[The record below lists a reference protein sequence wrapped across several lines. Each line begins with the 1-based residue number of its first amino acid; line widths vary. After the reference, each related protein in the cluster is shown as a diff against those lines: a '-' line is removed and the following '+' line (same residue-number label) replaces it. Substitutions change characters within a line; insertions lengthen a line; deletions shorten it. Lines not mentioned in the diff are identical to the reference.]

1 MILTLIALPML
12 VSFQEPEPV
21 LEPQQPEENVAAEL
35 TVEDLA
41 ALEAALDAALE
52 ELVAPE
58 HNLKESVFLEPIQEP
73 TQEPTFDAEA
83 EALAAWLGDGNSEWN
98 TPTGR
103 FLRELELGMN
113 IDLIAEFTEA
123 AGGIEEYN
131 DLRIRSAQLNFA
143 APVEGVGRAF
153 VTFDLSDGGNGTD
166 IVLREA
172 GALLSNLAGDTVPG
186 QVDLRVG
193 KYLADLG
200 AWNTVF
206 ANEFPAPSLDGVR
219 RGFFGGNMVMSGAE
233 LHHNI
238 PFSNGSFRWSLGV
251 AGDTESQDVDAFG
264 NGLGVDSDLSPSGRR
279 GAGNWTGTLR
289 AAMQFDLGS
298 GMRARV
304 GASGL
309 FAPKEIVF
317 TNLGGGV
324 TERGEVDHHMVGF
337 DAGLLFEVPDSDMA
351 HELSFEIWLDDNEYR
366 TGVNT
371 YQSEEA
377 RGEWMLYQFTYSPQW
392 SAGALVSRNDVLGL
406 SAMDLDAS
414 YHSGFMNYSLS
425 EQSIVTMFVTH
436 TNPQQLAEKFFTVG
450 MQLTMDLGASRNNA
464 IPRWN

>member
-1 MILTLIALPML
+1 
-12 VSFQEPEPV
+12 
-21 LEPQQPEENVAAEL
+21 
-35 TVEDLA
+35 
-41 ALEAALDAALE
+41 
-52 ELVAPE
+52 
-58 HNLKESVFLEPIQEP
+58 
-73 TQEPTFDAEA
+73 
-83 EALAAWLGDGNSEWN
+83 
-98 TPTGR
+98 
-103 FLRELELGMN
+103 MN

-123 AGGIEEYN
+123 AGGVEAFN

-166 IVLREA
+166 IILREA
-172 GALLSNLAGDTVPG
+172 GALLSDLAGDLVPG

-219 RGFFGGNMVMSGAE
+219 RGFLGGNLVMSGAE
-233 LHHNI
+233 LHHHI
-238 PFSNGSFRWSLGV
+238 PFNNGSFRWSLGI

-264 NGLGVDSDLSPSGRR
+264 NGLDEDLGLSPSGRR
-279 GAGNWTGTLR
+279 GVANWTGTLR
-289 AAMQFDLGS
+289 GAAQFDLGS

-304 GASGL
+304 GASGM
-309 FAPKEIVF
+309 FAPNEIVF

-324 TERGEVDHHMVGF
+324 TERGEVDHSMLGLDVGI
-337 DAGLLFEVPDSDMA
+337 LFEVPDSDMA
-351 HELSFEIWLDDNEYR
+351 HELSVEIWLDDNEYR

-392 SAGALVSRNDVLGL
+392 SAGALLSRNDVLGL
-406 SAMDLDAS
+406 SARDLDAS
-414 YHSGFMNYSLS
+414 YHSGFVNYSLS
-425 EQSIVTMFVTH
+425 EQSTVTMFVTH
-436 TNPQQLAEKFFTVG
+436 TNPQQLTQKFFTVG

>member
-1 MILTLIALPML
+1 MILTLIALPIL
-12 VSFQEPEPV
+12 VPFQEPVTMSKPSEEAKIV
-21 LEPQQPEENVAAEL
+21 LQGTGLSDEEI
-35 TVEDLA
+35 
-41 ALEAALDAALE
+41 AALE
-52 ELVAPE
+52 ELGYQ
-58 HNLKESVFLEPIQEP
+58 KTFLEAEEPMFQEP
-73 TQEPTFDAEA
+73 DADAEA
-83 EALAAWLGDGNSEWN
+83 EALAAWLGDDNANWN

-123 AGGIEEYN
+123 ANGVEAFN

-172 GALLSNLAGDTVPG
+172 GALLSDLAGDLVVG

-219 RGFFGGNMVMSGAE
+219 RGFMGGNMVMSGVE
-233 LHHNI
+233 VHHSI
-238 PFSNGSFRWSLGV
+238 PFDNGSFRWSMGI
-251 AGDTESQDVDAFG
+251 AGDTESQDVDSFG
-264 NGLGVDSDLSPSGRR
+264 NGLDTDSAIAPSGRR
-279 GAGNWTGTLR
+279 GPANWTGTLR
-289 AAMQFDLGS
+289 GAAQFELGN

-304 GASGL
+304 GASGM
-309 FAPKEIVF
+309 FAPNEILF

-324 TERGEVDHHMVGF
+324 TERGEVDHSMVGF
-337 DAGLLFEVPDSDMA
+337 DAGFLFEVPDSDMA
-351 HELSFEIWLDDNEYR
+351 HELSVEIWLDDNEYR
-366 TGVNT
+366 TGVKT

-377 RGEWMLYQFTYSPQW
+377 RGEWMLYEFTYNPEW
-392 SAGALVSRNDVLGL
+392 SAGALLSRNDVLGL
-406 SAMDLDAS
+406 NALDLDAS
-414 YHSGFMNYSLS
+414 YHSGFVNYALS
-425 EQSIVTMFVTH
+425 EQSTVTVFLTH
-436 TNPQQLAEKFFTVG
+436 TNPQQLVEKYFTVG
-450 MQLTMDLGASRNNA
+450 AQLTMDLGASRNNA